1 MDVLIFA
8 YANSGDMEAAAG
20 LFEGLPVKDM
30 VAWTALITGFAQNTR
45 PRKGLEFLERM
56 QDGVIQTDEV
66 TLVGV
71 ISACAQ
77 LGATKYANWVRDVAE
92 KYGFGP
98 TNVVIGSALIDVYS
112 KCGSV
117 EDACKEFD
125 KMTEEYVLL

>member
-1 MDVLIFA
+1 
-8 YANSGDMEAAAG
+8 MEAAAE

-30 VAWTALITGFAQNTR
+30 VAWTAMITGFAQNAR
-45 PRKGLEFLERM
+45 PREALEFLERM

-71 ISACAQ
+71 MSACAQ
-77 LGATKYANWVRDVAE
+77 LGATNYANWVRDVAE